1 MAHKTFTGKDV
12 TRLLATQ
19 YGFTDT
25 ARHYLR
31 LAKEAGDRF
40 NINLQAEKN
49 TVALAEASEMRRHLE
64 TLTAMLL
71 GDDSKKLDETDK

>member
-1 MAHKTFTGKDV
+1 MAHKTFTNKDI

-25 ARHYLR
+25 ARHYLK

-40 NINLQAEKN
+40 AINLQAEKN
-49 TVALAEASEMRRHLE
+49 TVALSEAAEMRRHLE
-64 TLTAMLL
+64 VLSTMLL
-71 GDDSKKLDETDK
+71 GDDSKKLDETK